1 MKRFFIFAA
10 MLLTMTVNSMALTDE
25 PPKIKPPAE
34 NIVLVPQGMYDID
47 RSIAICEYT
56 VCTQSKSIYISCF
69 GTGSDTE
76 LYLVSSTGSIVE
88 YEAVD
93 ADNAASVIFELPQSP
108 GIYYIVLESGS
119 YYGEGRMVIE

>member
-1 MKRFFIFAA
+1 
-10 MLLTMTVNSMALTDE
+10 MLLTMTVNAMALTDE

-34 NIVLVPQGMYDID
+34 KIVLVPQGMYDID
-47 RSIAICEYT
+47 RSIALCEYT
-56 VCTQSKSIYISCF
+56 ICTQSYSIYISCV

-88 YEAVD
+88 YDAVD
-93 ADNAASVIFELPQSP
+93 AGNAATITFDLPQMP

-119 YYGEGRMVIE
+119 YYGEGRIEIK